1 MSRPQLTVE
10 QILTWADAYR
20 ARTGNW
26 PTPLSGDIPESGVEN
41 DSWGAINEALR
52 TGRRGLPRGTS
63 LARLLAQRRGSHNRT
78 TLRPLSEDMVAAWAK
93 AYHHRTGRWPDRN
106 SGLIPESPGDT
117 WKKVNHA
124 LRDGRRGLQG
134 GSSLARLLAEKLA
147 VRNLANVVPLTVEQI
162 LGWADNYRERTGQWP
177 RHTSGPVP
185 NAPGETWG
193 AIEFALRNGRRGLPG
208 GISLYRLL
216 KDHRHITGRRP
227 PVRRVQLRTN
237 RRGRPKTELHFPPE
251 LLDRC
256 RAGEI
261 GPREVA
267 KMCKVSLP
275 VARRELQK
283 AGVRVRRG
291 KRATAATIA
300 MHEAVIAQYRS
311 GQSLRQVARTHGLT
325 YEGVRQILLRHGVSP
340 RDRLEAMALDSRPAA
355 KEELAARLQKLRHDA
370 GLSRAQLA
378 TRSGLHVNTL
388 AKLEAGRTSATLT
401 TVTALAQALGI
412 SLSELWPETQPV
424 T

>member
-1 MSRPQLTVE
+1 MTRPQLTVE
-10 QILTWADAYR
+10 QILAWADAYQ
-20 ARTGNW
+20 ARTGGW
-26 PTPLSGDIPESGVEN
+26 PTPMSGDIPESDN
-41 DSWGAINEALR
+41 DSWCAVNEALR
-52 TGRRGLPRGTS
+52 NGRRGLPRGSS
-63 LARLLAQRRGSHNRT
+63 LARLLADHRGQRNRT
-78 TLRPLSEDMVAAWAK
+78 TLKPLTVELIVAWAR
-93 AYHHRTGRWPDRN
+93 AHHHRIGRWPDRN
-106 SGLIPESPGDT
+106 AGVIPESPGDT

-124 LRDGRRGLQG
+124 LRDGRRALPG
-134 GSSLARLLAEKLA
+134 GSSLARVLAEEVG
-147 VRNLANVVPLTVEQI
+147 VRNMANVVPLTVDQI
-162 LGWADNYRERTGQWP
+162 LGWADSYRERTGQWP
-177 RHTSGPVP
+177 RHTSGSIP

-208 GISLYRLL
+208 GTSLYRLL
-216 KDHRHITGRRP
+216 KDHRQITGRRP

-256 RAGEI
+256 RAGEL

-300 MHEAVIAQYRS
+300 MHEAVIQEYRS
-311 GQSLRQVARTHGLT
+311 GQSLRAVARTHGLT
-325 YEGVRQILLRHGVSP
+325 YEGVRQILLRHGVAP
-340 RDRLEAMALDSRPAA
+340 RDRLEAMAMDSRPAA
-355 KEELAARLQKLRHDA
+355 KQELASRLQQLRRSA
-370 GLSRAQLA
+370 GMSRAQLA
-378 TRSGLHVNTL
+378 ARSGLHVNTL

-412 SLSELWPETQPV
+412 PLATLWPEGQESN
-424 T
+424 